1 MDLRFTKGKNV
12 IVGKNNSGKSNIIKA
27 IDIVLG
33 ESSPAYQKYENI
45 TINDFHCGNLAEPVY
60 IFCILKRDENEQLNY
75 NEIYKCY
82 GFKIHANVI
91 QRHSPRRCEP
101 ITHHLS
107 EDNLEEF
114 WSDLEALMNLTE
126 DEVDT
131 DYINPKLRN
140 KNTFEN
146 QFENKLEFAYAFRA
160 QKDTEGKIS
169 KDIRFFYRQTEMHG
183 WVMAFSAP
191 VRNEFLQSAIIP
203 SFRDPQNELRI
214 NQWSWYG
221 KLLRNY
227 INPDNPDLESAFRN
241 LKAVTDIVFSDLKE
255 NIDNSKVKI
264 AFPDTSIS
272 FQFNPNT
279 KMDIY
284 KSALIYVD
292 DGFNSLL
299 QEKGSG
305 IQSAVIIGLF
315 DYYTRKIAH
324 RSCSLLSIEE
334 PELYLHP
341 QARRVISNR
350 LDEFLDGNKNQVI
363 ISTHSSEFITSTQDS
378 VNIICVCKENQN
390 SVAKNTSFNSKERQ
404 ILVKS
409 QNAEMFFAD
418 IVILVEGGE
427 KHILQA
433 IAKYYGIACKPELG
447 PNWIDD
453 KNISI
458 LSVGGK
464 SEFWK
469 YTNKLNELSIRNYIV
484 ADFDFFL
491 RNLGEFLTYA
501 RFEQALIDNLNAL
514 KSDLGHPNIHLARK
528 IVEEITKFKNLL
540 DAEGYELDEK
550 DIKVKIK
557 EPFKIKKLDQIKPQF
572 IDDVRAFLALLRERN
587 IFILENEL
595 EDYYTDLSRMQ
606 LRGIHGKE
614 EKPIYLVTQCL
625 RSYAEIPNYIN
636 CFEYLLLFDIV
647 ASSI

>member
-1 MDLRFTKGKNV
+1 
-12 IVGKNNSGKSNIIKA
+12 
-27 IDIVLG
+27 
-33 ESSPAYQKYENI
+33 
-45 TINDFHCGNLAEPVY
+45 
-60 IFCILKRDENEQLNY
+60 
-75 NEIYKCY
+75 
-82 GFKIHANVI
+82 
-91 QRHSPRRCEP
+91 
-101 ITHHLS
+101 
-107 EDNLEEF
+107 
-114 WSDLEALMNLTE
+114 
-126 DEVDT
+126 
-131 DYINPKLRN
+131 
-140 KNTFEN
+140 
-146 QFENKLEFAYAFRA
+146 
-160 QKDTEGKIS
+160 
-169 KDIRFFYRQTEMHG
+169 
-183 WVMAFSAP
+183 
-191 VRNEFLQSAIIP
+191 
-203 SFRDPQNELRI
+203 
-214 NQWSWYG
+214 
-221 KLLRNY
+221 
-227 INPDNPDLESAFRN
+227 
-241 LKAVTDIVFSDLKE
+241 
-255 NIDNSKVKI
+255 
-264 AFPDTSIS
+264 
-272 FQFNPNT
+272 
-279 KMDIY
+279 
-284 KSALIYVD
+284 
-292 DGFNSLL
+292 
-299 QEKGSG
+299 
-305 IQSAVIIGLF
+305 
-315 DYYTRKIAH
+315 
-324 RSCSLLSIEE
+324 
-334 PELYLHP
+334 
-341 QARRVISNR
+341 
-350 LDEFLDGNKNQVI
+350 
-363 ISTHSSEFITSTQDS
+363 
-378 VNIICVCKENQN
+378 
-390 SVAKNTSFNSKERQ
+390 
-404 ILVKS
+404 
-409 QNAEMFFAD
+409 MFFAD